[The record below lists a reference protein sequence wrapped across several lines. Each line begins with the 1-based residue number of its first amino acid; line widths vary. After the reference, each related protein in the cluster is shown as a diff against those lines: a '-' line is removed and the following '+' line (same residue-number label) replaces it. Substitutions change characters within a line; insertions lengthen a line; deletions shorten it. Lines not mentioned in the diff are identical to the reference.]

1 MSRMPSV
8 VMIVTKS
15 IGVSSMIRSATGW
28 SCAVASASDPL
39 VTAAATSGISAIVR
53 ATASVTDSASARS
66 VAWAWNARRSTSSA
80 VMTTTAPRNARNT
93 RDAALVPRLAA
104 IRLLAIRSVTTNT
117 TTTPHIRHPRSE

>member
-1 MSRMPSV
+1 
-8 VMIVTKS
+8 MIVTKS

-53 ATASVTDSASARS
+53 ATASVTASASPRS
-66 VAWAWNARRSTSSA
+66 VAWAWNARRSTSST